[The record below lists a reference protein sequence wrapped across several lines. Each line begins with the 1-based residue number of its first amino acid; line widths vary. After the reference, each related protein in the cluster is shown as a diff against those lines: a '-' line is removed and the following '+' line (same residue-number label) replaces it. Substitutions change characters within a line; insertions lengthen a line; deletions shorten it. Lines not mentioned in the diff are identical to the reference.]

1 MVENRITD
9 GKRIAEL
16 LASEVTG
23 LETAVFA
30 DLEVVDADR
39 DVVPDESGPVA
50 YRLAHHGDVVGA
62 VHVFPSRIEL
72 SVDREAPDGNPTEP
86 KNKATLTVASGA
98 SVKEAVDWLRTT
110 LGGRGD

>member
-1 MVENRITD
+1 MVNNRITD

-23 LETAVFA
+23 LAVFA

-50 YRLAHHGDVVGA
+50 YRLASQGEAVGT
-62 VHVFPSRIEL
+62 VRVFPARIEVSL
-72 SVDREAPDGNPTEP
+72 DVSASAEDPGSDGT
-86 KNKATLTVASGA
+86 ATMTVTDGA
-98 SVKEAVDWLRTT
+98 SVKDAVDWLRTAFET
-110 LGGRGD
+110 SEG